1 MICADVIAG
10 IGTLPKTRIALC
22 FTKLK
27 EYIISIFS
35 LRRKEGLESK
45 YTHVALIIS
54 TKSIKTNLGYYDNL
68 VNASLSRDGCHPN
81 IEC

>member
-1 MICADVIAG
+1 MICADVIPG
-10 IGTLPKTRIALC
+10 VGTLPKTRIALC
-22 FTKLK
+22 FTKLE

-35 LRRKEGLESK
+35 LRKKEGIESN

-54 TKSIKTNLGYYDNL
+54 TKSVKTNLGYYDNL
-68 VNASLSRDGCHPN
+68 VDVSLSRHGYHPN